1 MDFLTAALID
11 PSVSQWL
18 GFTPQ
23 QWTLAG
29 LLGVS
34 VMMILTGFLRPRP
47 DVMRELKEV
56 KDDRDEWKQMALNL
70 QETARM
76 LAEAAKANTEPTR
89 TVAELIS
96 AAHQQAGGSNEVA
109 R

>member
-1 MDFLTAALID
+1 MNIVMAATLD
-11 PSVSQWL
+11 PGITEWL

-56 KDDRDEWKQMALNL
+56 KADRDHWKEMALSL
-70 QETARM
+70 QETTRM
-76 LAEAAKANTEPTR
+76 LAAATKENTEPAKA
-89 TVAELIS
+89 VAEFVS
-96 AAHQQAGGSNEVA
+96 AMEERLGASRAE
-109 R
+109 